1 MSSECLRGDSS
12 QERIIPASDIE
23 AYFSDLCTSIDR
35 LETGQSII
43 GKSVERTEKH
53 LERLNGQ
60 ISVHATD
67 IAKLQVKSAYADA
80 NDKRIW
86 ELLKQSAAPIGI
98 VVLLLKEF
106 IG

>member
-1 MSSECLRGDSS
+1 MSSSDSLN
-12 QERIIPASDIE
+12 DIE
-23 AYFSDLCTSIDR
+23 AYFSDLNTNFAR
-35 LETGQSII
+35 LENGQLNIR
-43 GKSVERTEKH
+43 KSVERTEKH

-60 ISVHATD
+60 ILEHATD
-67 IAKLQVKSAYADA
+67 IAKLQVKSVYADV

>member
-1 MSSECLRGDSS
+1 MSSETL
-12 QERIIPASDIE
+12 SDIE
-23 AYFSDLCTSIDR
+23 AYFSDLNTSIER
-35 LETGQSII
+35 MEVGQGNIR
-43 GKSVERTEKH
+43 KSVERSEKH

-60 ISVHATD
+60 ILEHATD
-67 IAKLQVKSAYADA
+67 IAKLQVKSVYADA
-80 NDKRIW
+80 NDKKIW

>member
-1 MSSECLRGDSS
+1 MSSSDSLN
-12 QERIIPASDIE
+12 DIE
-23 AYFSDLCTSIDR
+23 AYFSDLNTNFAR
-35 LETGQSII
+35 LENGQLNIR
-43 GKSVERTEKH
+43 KSVERTEKH

-60 ISVHATD
+60 ILEHATD
-67 IAKLQVKSAYADA
+67 IAKLQVKSVYADV
-80 NDKRIW
+80 NNKRIW

>member
-1 MSSECLRGDSS
+1 MSSESL
-12 QERIIPASDIE
+12 SDIE
-23 AYFSDLCTSIDR
+23 AYFSDLHANFAR
-35 LETGQSII
+35 LENGQINI
-43 GKSVERTEKH
+43 RKSVERTEKH

-60 ISVHATD
+60 VLTHATD
-67 IAKLQVKSAYADA
+67 IAKLQVKSIYADA

-86 ELLKQSAAPIGI
+86 ELLKQSAAPVGI

>member
-1 MSSECLRGDSS
+1 MSSETL
-12 QERIIPASDIE
+12 SDIE
-23 AYFSDLCTSIDR
+23 AYFSDLNTSIER
-35 LETGQSII
+35 MEVGQGNIR
-43 GKSVERTEKH
+43 KSVERTEKH

-60 ISVHATD
+60 ILVHATD
-67 IAKLQVKSAYADA
+67 IAKLQVKSVYADA
-80 NDKRIW
+80 NNKKMW